1 MSLCCCSTAA
11 GRGFLLPGILLRR
24 RCLPR
29 HPLLNL
35 RSTRTVASAAAAAT
49 SISSLSP
56 PQQRQVAVY
65 VEALLDWNQRMNL
78 TAVTDEA
85 EVMTRHVADSLAVL
99 PPLERAYRARS
110 TTGGGDTDGVRLID
124 VGSGAGLPGLI
135 LAVARP
141 SWRFTLLESMK
152 KRCTFLEHA
161 VEAMGLSNVD
171 VVCDRAEN
179 VGQSLDYREAYDIA
193 AARAVAE
200 LKVLAEYCLPLVRVG
215 GLFIAAKGHDPHLNQ
230 WDLMVSGQ
238 LLYTLK
244 NELLQENTRVFLVL
258 LPKCHYETGVIVL
271 FKKKRSVLLL
281 VQTVDHLKIT
291 ADLFQRSS
299 TGRCL
304 C

>member
-1 MSLCCCSTAA
+1 MSLCCYSAAA
-11 GRGFLLPGILLRR
+11 GRGVVLLGRR
-24 RCLPR
+24 HWLR

-35 RSTRTVASAAAAAT
+35 RTTTTVASSSSAAAAAAA

-65 VEALLDWNQRMNL
+65 VDTLLEWNQRMNL

-110 TTGGGDTDGVRLID
+110 VSSVGDVDGVRLID

-141 SWRFTLLESMK
+141 SWKFTLLESMR

-161 VEAMGLSNVD
+161 VEVMKLPNVD

-179 VGQSLDYREAYDIA
+179 VGQSIDFRERYDIV

-200 LKVLAEYCLPLVRVG
+200 LKVLAEYCLPLVRIG
-215 GLFIAAKGHDPHLNQ
+215 GLFIAAKGHDPHEEIRKAECAVQKLGACM
-230 WDLMVSGQ
+230 L
-238 LLYTLK
+238 
-244 NELLQENTRVFLVL
+244 ELSNGCE
-258 LPKCHYETGVIVL
+258 K
-271 FKKKRSVLLL
+271 
-281 VQTVDHLKIT
+281 
-291 ADLFQRSS
+291 
-299 TGRCL
+299 
-304 C
+304 